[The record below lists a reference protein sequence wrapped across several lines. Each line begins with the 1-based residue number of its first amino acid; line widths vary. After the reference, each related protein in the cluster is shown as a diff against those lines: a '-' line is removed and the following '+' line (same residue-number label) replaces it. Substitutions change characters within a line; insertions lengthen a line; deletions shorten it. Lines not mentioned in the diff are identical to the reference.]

1 MDIQRDVGVSL
12 ENSWFHSSH
21 WAQHWYH
28 KKILVLGIWNPPF
41 LGLRISTH
49 LLHHMN
55 ETENWKKKLGA
66 SYKKSIHS
74 FHPVSPSLPVSAKGR
89 WRAKL
94 NIPAERSTPVTFDR
108 SAPDSWKNGSSAPGE
123 TRRPLRL
130 LGAPWVDGRGQS
142 PTGKT
147 TSIIND
153 GNSLHGD
160 ATRMILSA
168 KNMQQCQVVWSW
180 EFWRDANHPPQAC
193 AGTNIQQSC
202 PRYRSSSVPLEVCSC
217 HSYKTY

>member
-1 MDIQRDVGVSL
+1 MGNIQRDVGVSL

-21 WAQHWYH
+21 WAQHWCH
-28 KKILVLGIWNPPF
+28 KKILVGIWNPPSHE
-41 LGLRISTH
+41 R
-49 LLHHMN
+49 
-55 ETENWKKKLGA
+55 NWELEKKTRG
-66 SYKKSIHS
+66 YKKSIHS

-123 TRRPLRL
+123 TWRPLRL

-153 GNSLHGD
+153 GNSLRGD